1 MIAKLNALERNAAVA
16 VFKKCCGSS
25 AWASKMADSRPFE
38 TLQEI
43 HDAADAL
50 WAEVEREDVLEA
62 FTHHPEIGADVELL
76 RKKFASTATWS
87 AGEQSS
93 VSQASEDTLHAL
105 RDGNLAYKAKFG
117 YIFIVCAT
125 GKSAEEML
133 QILEARL
140 PNSPE
145 VEFEIAKGEQAKIT
159 HLRLEKLEL

>member
-1 MIAKLNALERNAAVA
+1 MIAKLNALERNEAIS
-16 VFKKCCGSS
+16 VFMKCCGSS
-25 AWASKMADSRPFE
+25 VWASNMADARPFG
-38 TLQEI
+38 TDQDV

-50 WAEVEREDVLEA
+50 WAEVGREDVLEA

-76 RKKFASTATWS
+76 RKKFASTAKWS
-87 AGEQSS
+87 AGEQAS

-105 RDGNLAYKAKFG
+105 RDGNLAYKAKFS